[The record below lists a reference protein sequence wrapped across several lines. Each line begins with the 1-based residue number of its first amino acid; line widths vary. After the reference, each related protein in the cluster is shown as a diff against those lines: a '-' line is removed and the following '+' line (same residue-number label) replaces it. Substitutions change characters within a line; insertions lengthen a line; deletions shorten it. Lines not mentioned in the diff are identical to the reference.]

1 MIDITKLSPEEI
13 EKLDEQIQ
21 TYKSQRNLRGYKVTF
36 YVRYNPE
43 KHVDDSLTFDG
54 TPDSGI
60 FEDYICD
67 YVLSEIDKDFK
78 FDGYEEDAGCVSI
91 EELSH
96 EEIQKVFG
104 KSIL

>member
-43 KHVDDSLTFDG
+43 KHINDSLTSDG
-54 TPDSGI
+54 NPDSGI
-60 FEDYICD
+60 FQDYILD
-67 YVLSEIDKDFK
+67 YILPEIVKDFK
-78 FDGYEEDAGCVSI
+78 FDCIDEDTGCISV
-91 EELSH
+91 EELGY
-96 EEIQKVFG
+96 EEIQKAFG
-104 KSIL
+104 ESIL